1 MYMSLKYQHYMYV
14 DIHHHRIYEF
24 VGISNFM
31 LFVNKQNKHLM
42 PPQMQE
48 SSVYMHV
55 MLVLTIIMESWH
67 SNIVFNYD
75 TLAQQHKHLAV
86 LGVWFQSMPLL
97 LNTDWT
103 KLLNLTVL
111 VMGQKWK

>member
-1 MYMSLKYQHYMYV
+1 
-14 DIHHHRIYEF
+14 
-24 VGISNFM
+24 
-31 LFVNKQNKHLM
+31 M
-42 PPQMQE
+42 PPQMQQ

-55 MLVLTIIMESWH
+55 MLVFHWQKMETID
-67 SNIVFNYD
+67 NNYGKLAFKYFFYNYD
-75 TLAQQHKHLAV
+75 TLPQQHKHIAV

-111 VMGQKWK
+111 VMGH